1 MDQVYLIHF
10 EDGGEAYLTHF
21 GVKGMKW
28 GVRNAE
34 TLARYARGKVMDAVN
49 EAQDVIGGGGGFTDE
64 ENEEEENEHSDLWEK
79 KKREG
84 RPEED
89 MYEVNPFYNEGA
101 HNLFQ
106 RGDGQIRYSK
116 EVSLINCATCS
127 LVYDL
132 RRRGYDVSANATTNM
147 ATQLNSKNISDYY
160 KDATPDKYSNYDDCI
175 SKMKSYPDGA
185 RGTFS
190 GKVRNGGGHAI
201 AWEKKDGKITYYDCQ
216 SSTKYTEESVKKLFD
231 MHSRS
236 DRHKFEQNAVYC
248 NRLDDKQ
255 PNLRRMRTDGLVTSM
270 NKSEKYRTQAYDK
283 NTVEKQHM
291 SDWDRHLKGAK
302 TINKRQKRKLG
313 VRIVNALFGR
323 GEQ

>member
-10 EDGGEAYLTHF
+10 EDGEEAYLTHF

-34 TLARYARGKVMDAVN
+34 TAARYARNKVMDSVH
-49 EAQDVIGGGGGFTDE
+49 EIQDVVGGGGGFTDE

-79 KKREG
+79 KNRET
-84 RPEED
+84 RPEDD
-89 MYEVNPFYNEGA
+89 MFEVNPFYNEGA

-106 RGDGQIRYSK
+106 RGDGQVRDTK

-147 ATQLNSKNISDYY
+147 AVQLNSKNISDYY
-160 KDATPDKYSNYDDCI
+160 KNATPDKYSNYDDCL

-190 GKVRNGGGHAI
+190 GMVRNGGGHAI
-201 AWEKKDGKITYYDCQ
+201 AWEKKNGTITYYDCQ
-216 SSTKYTEESVKKLFD
+216 SSTKYTEESVKKLFNL
-231 MHSRS
+231 HNKS
-236 DRHKFEQNAVYC
+236 DRIKLEQNSIYC

-283 NTVEKQHM
+283 KSVDKQHKK
-291 SDWDRHLKGAK
+291 DWNRHLKGAEK
-302 TINKRQKRKLG
+302 INKRATRKAG
-313 VRIVNALFGR
+313 VHIINRLFGKK
-323 GEQ
+323 ES